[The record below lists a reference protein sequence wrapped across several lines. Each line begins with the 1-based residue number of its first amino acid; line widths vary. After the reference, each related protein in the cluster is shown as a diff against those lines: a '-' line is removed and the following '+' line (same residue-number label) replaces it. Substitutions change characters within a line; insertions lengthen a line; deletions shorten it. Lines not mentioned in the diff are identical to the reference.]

1 MKSHFYISNLSY
13 LFIGVS
19 FFLYSCNSMQKKD
32 LDLKLVSSSGDIAI
46 FSIQENNLESIL
58 PIQISNKSIIFQE
71 EIDLTEYLSLLSLRK
86 GIFSSENWEPLFRSN
101 ELKEIK
107 ILFANAIKKN
117 PAIAYLILIKRD
129 DPLSPLTKVL
139 RTSLLVLKTEKGLVI
154 GIPDILQNITFASQY
169 NFDDWTLYQIPKI
182 EKTYKSIL
190 KLKSNQ
196 IPASFYREEVGG
208 KPNDYERIL
217 IVSDE
222 NLLPY
227 PPIFRI
233 LEEDELTNISQPNS
247 IKDRLKALEEIKN
260 QKLITEEEYQNK
272 KKEILK
278 NL

>member
-1 MKSHFYISNLSY
+1 M
-13 LFIGVS
+13 
-19 FFLYSCNSMQKKD
+19 
-32 LDLKLVSSSGDIAI
+32 KLVSSSGDIAI

-58 PIQISNKSIIFQE
+58 PIQISNKSMIFQE

-222 NLLPY
+222 SLLPN